1 MVKVLSMNK
10 DKYNFNPR
18 LDLRQISGIA
28 IIIAAMVLISMQVHR
43 TKPLKVADP
52 VEQLQTDRN
61 TANLMGLSGAQLIPG
76 LSVGRIRLGESA
88 EFLRSLLG
96 KPQLG
101 DAAMCKSWERWEWG
115 GGQQVLEIFESC
127 DAKQDMKKTVQ
138 QIRFSGLSF
147 GTREGIFLKSTFA
160 KIRQQFP
167 DLTAAAVFTD
177 KSTGRTMF
185 TRIPPTS
192 SPASRASAMPSRHSC
207 TGISSSRATKCTTV
221 SGERMTSMT
230 RSAWSRT
237 GPTRA
242 SPETSAVTF
251 RNRVTRPV
259 GGASSTTA
267 S

>member
-167 DLTAAAVFTD
+167 DLTAVAVFTD
-177 KSTGRTMF
+177 KSTGRPMIIMDQISQGIAFVMDAKNNQPDPQGKCRT
-185 TRIPPTS
+185 IIIH
-192 SPASRASAMPSRHSC
+192 MP
-207 TGISSSRATKCTTV
+207 GKK
-221 SGERMTSMT
+221 
-230 RSAWSRT
+230 
-237 GPTRA
+237 
-242 SPETSAVTF
+242 AVDTYLQ
-251 RNRVTRPV
+251 PQWDLHPLE
-259 GGASSTTA
+259 
-267 S
+267 